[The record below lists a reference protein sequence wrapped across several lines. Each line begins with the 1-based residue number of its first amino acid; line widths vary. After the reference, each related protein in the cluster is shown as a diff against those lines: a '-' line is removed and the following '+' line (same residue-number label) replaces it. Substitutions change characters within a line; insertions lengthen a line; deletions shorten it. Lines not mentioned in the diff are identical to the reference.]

1 MQHSI
6 EETEYLN
13 IIKEDCK
20 IFKLDIKEEDKT
32 NNDELLSK
40 LLGLKIKIVDG
51 EIDITDISLFDKM
64 YKNIKK
70 KLDTKLFIN
79 IENIQSSDYD
89 YYSDIMINR
98 IIDILTLYIKKVN
111 NVKKY
116 SSNKQLCNIWDLSI
130 QHKSNIREL
139 LISSNIYESIIDI
152 DIDISNISEIKDLI
166 ETYKILKSININN
179 KHFRLKASIYLLNE
193 IIDKFINNR
202 QLKQIFIDKYKLFNK
217 IINNSYNIV
226 NINKDYEK
234 EVEKELITDKFKKMS
249 IEQRKLETELK
260 HHKMKNWSK
269 GLSDNM
275 FKYSKEGYD
284 KEINENNELLN
295 LLSNYDDNYDEPE
308 NIEENDLEDYIE
320 RENED

>member
-1 MQHSI
+1 M
-6 EETEYLN
+6 
-13 IIKEDCK
+13 
-20 IFKLDIKEEDKT
+20 
-32 NNDELLSK
+32 
-40 LLGLKIKIVDG
+40 
-51 EIDITDISLFDKM
+51 
-64 YKNIKK
+64 
-70 KLDTKLFIN
+70 
-79 IENIQSSDYD
+79 
-89 YYSDIMINR
+89 
-98 IIDILTLYIKKVN
+98 
-111 NVKKY
+111 
-116 SSNKQLCNIWDLSI
+116 
-130 QHKSNIREL
+130 
-139 LISSNIYESIIDI
+139 ISSNIYESIIDI